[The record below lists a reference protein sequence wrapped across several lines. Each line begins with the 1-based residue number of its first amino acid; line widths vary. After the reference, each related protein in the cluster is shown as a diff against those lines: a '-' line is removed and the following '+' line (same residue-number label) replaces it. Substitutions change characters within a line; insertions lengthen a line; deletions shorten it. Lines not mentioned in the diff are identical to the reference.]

1 MFSRIQMLFS
11 AVFAMVLLVSGCADP
26 VVFSEVFQ
34 LQKGQEI
41 RTRYNIWYDDPQ
53 NISCLNIQQGGFIPA
68 GTVIE
73 PLATDSFPEKI
84 HFKVKKTGKPFAIR
98 FKEAYRLCTMR
109 DYIASTFTTED
120 PLKNIPEKS
129 DRDKKVKQ
137 RIVRGEVVPGMTRNE
152 VELAYG
158 PPPAVRTPDKRN
170 ETWIY
175 WRTPD
180 SQIRVIFRDDV
191 VRNILVFSDNL

>member
-1 MFSRIQMLFS
+1 M
-11 AVFAMVLLVSGCADP
+11 
-26 VVFSEVFQ
+26 
-34 LQKGQEI
+34 
-41 RTRYNIWYDDPQ
+41 
-53 NISCLNIQQGGFIPA
+53 NIQQGGFIPA

-137 RIVRGEVVPGMTRNE
+137 RIVRGEVVPGMTRSE

>member
-1 MFSRIQMLFS
+1 MFSRIQMLFF
-11 AVFAMVLLVSGCADP
+11 AVFAAVLLLSGCADP

-41 RTRYNIWYDDPQ
+41 RSRYNIWYDDPQ

-73 PLATDSFPEKI
+73 PVATDSFPEKI
-84 HFKVKKTGKPFAIR
+84 HFKVKETGKPFAIR

-120 PLKNIPEKS
+120 PLKNVPEKS
-129 DRDKKVKQ
+129 ERDKKVKQ
-137 RIVRGEVVPGMTRNE
+137 RNRTRFT
-152 VELAYG
+152 G
-158 PPPAVRTPDKRN
+158 SSSRRTNRFN
-170 ETWIY
+170 
-175 WRTPD
+175 
-180 SQIRVIFRDDV
+180 
-191 VRNILVFSDNL
+191 

>member
-1 MFSRIQMLFS
+1 MFSRQQILSFAGML
-11 AVFAMVLLVSGCADP
+11 ALVLICGCADP

-34 LQKGQEI
+34 LQQGQELY
-41 RTRYNIWYDDPQ
+41 TRYNIWYDDPQ
-53 NISCLNIQQGGFIPA
+53 NISCLNIQQGGFIPV

-73 PLATDSFPEKI
+73 PVGTDSFPEKI
-84 HFKVKKTGKPFAIR
+84 HFKVKSTGKQYAIR

-109 DYIASTFTTED
+109 DYIASSFTLEN
-120 PLKNIPEKS
+120 PLKNLPAKTTRE
-129 DRDKKVKQ
+129 RQVLE
-137 RIVRGEVVPGMTRNE
+137 RIRRGEVVPGMTRNE

-175 WRTPD
+175 WRSPE

-191 VRNILVFSDNL
+191 VRNVLNLDQEL